1 MKVTALESTCL
12 RHKVDY
18 YFQDLWPL
26 EYLIQRLNFSV
37 FFLPYFPTFEKLP
50 VFSDLLQAVS
60 QIYIL
65 SMGYLPVYTS
75 NLDKHFVSSTS

>member
-1 MKVTALESTCL
+1 MKVTALEITCL

-26 EYLIQRLNFSV
+26 EHLIQRLNFSV

-50 VFSDLLQAVS
+50 VFSDLAFTGSFTNLHTQHGIFA
-60 QIYIL
+60 YIH
-65 SMGYLPVYTS
+65 
-75 NLDKHFVSSTS
+75 K